1 MFYLMFNH
9 SRAGLRLNNFE
20 LSRAIKQIQC
30 VVGYVVAKL
39 YVVDQQNTKPNFF
52 LSSIFFEIFFL
63 LTNTT
68 KTHKYQLITILSIK
82 IIIIISK
89 LTSVS
94 N

>member
-9 SRAGLRLNNFE
+9 SRTGLRLNNFA
-20 LSRAIKQIQC
+20 LSRVIKQIQC

-39 YVVDQQNTKPNFF
+39 YVVDQKNTTPN
-52 LSSIFFEIFFL
+52 IFL
-63 LTNTT
+63 LTNTIN
-68 KTHKYQLITILSIK
+68 QLITILSIK